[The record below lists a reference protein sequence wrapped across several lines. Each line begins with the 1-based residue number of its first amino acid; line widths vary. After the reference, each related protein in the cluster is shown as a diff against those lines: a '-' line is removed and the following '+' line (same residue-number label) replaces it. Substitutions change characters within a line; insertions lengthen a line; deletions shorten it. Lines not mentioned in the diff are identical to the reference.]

1 MPYIDKVADAVA
13 ENGRKV
19 TFELKDAAQ
28 MPKGLTL
35 TAGGYIVGT
44 PVEAVT
50 DREIVIIAKE
60 TFSTPVEIAYKLTI
74 GLGYRETEL
83 VTATVGEEYDF
94 DLAQAQGSFDITYSL
109 ADGSALPE
117 GLSLGSD
124 GMLTGTP
131 TKAGVY
137 TFTVVAS
144 EEGYV
149 SDSITVR
156 LYVTAK

>member
-1 MPYIDKVADAVA
+1 M
-13 ENGRKV
+13 
-19 TFELKDAAQ
+19 
-28 MPKGLTL
+28 
-35 TAGGYIVGT
+35 
-44 PVEAVT
+44 
-50 DREIVIIAKE
+50 
-60 TFSTPVEIAYKLTI
+60 
-74 GLGYRETEL
+74 
-83 VTATVGEEYDF
+83 TATVGEEYDF
-94 DLAQAQGSFDITYSL
+94 DLAQAQGSFDITYAL